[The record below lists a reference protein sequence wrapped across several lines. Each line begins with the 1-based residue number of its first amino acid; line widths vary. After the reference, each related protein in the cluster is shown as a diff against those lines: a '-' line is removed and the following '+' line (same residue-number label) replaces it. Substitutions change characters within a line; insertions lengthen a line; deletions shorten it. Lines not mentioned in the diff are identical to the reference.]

1 MLTAKQK
8 EDWVAALRSG
18 NYRQTQ
24 KGEEG
29 FQRLK
34 GPVGYCCLGV
44 LAELNGWKTDG
55 RGILTDEGAK
65 ALSLEN
71 GYTVSGL
78 LEDCG
83 LPNFPESKVHTLA
96 GLNDNGIPF
105 KELADFLEQH
115 LPTKD

>member
-24 KGEEG
+24 QGEEG
-29 FQRLK
+29 YQRLK

-44 LAELNGWKTDG
+44 LAELNGWETGG
-55 RGILTDEGAK
+55 RGILTDVGAK

-71 GYTVSGL
+71 SYTVSGIL
-78 LEDCG
+78 GDCG
-83 LPNFPESKVHTLA
+83 LPYFPERDEVGLA
-96 GLNDNGIPF
+96 GLNDNGVPF